1 MIQSDMR
8 KVAAKFKQQHDTVT
22 KTFDEVAAEN
32 ALAQNKFRIL
42 MKEAF
47 DNFKISIELEQTKRM
62 R

>member
-1 MIQSDMR
+1 M
-8 KVAAKFKQQHDTVT
+8 AAKFKHQHETVT

-47 DNFKISIELEQTKRM
+47 ENFKISIELEQTKRM

>member
-1 MIQSDMR
+1 MIHSESR

-22 KTFDEVAAEN
+22 RTFDEAAASN
-32 ALAQNKFRIL
+32 SLAQNKFRIL

-47 DNFKISIELEQTKRM
+47 ENFKISIELEQTKRM